1 MFHSVAREWWSKV
14 IIAALFVVTAAVW
27 ALASAVNAA
36 SASDTIARAIAATN
50 HQSGGAANDAMIAMG
65 ASIAAIAIVGVI
77 AAIAL
82 VPTRR
87 RRPRAQTH

>member
-65 ASIAAIAIVGVI
+65 ASIVGVI

-87 RRPRAQTH
+87 RRPRAQTD